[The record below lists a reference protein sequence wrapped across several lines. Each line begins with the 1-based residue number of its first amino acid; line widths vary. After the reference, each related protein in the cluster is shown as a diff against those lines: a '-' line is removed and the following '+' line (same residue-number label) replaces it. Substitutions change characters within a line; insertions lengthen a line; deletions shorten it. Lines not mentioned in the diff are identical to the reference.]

1 MAVLPGKENRRLFT
15 HLDFCS
21 SLVPSAISKV
31 IFMYVR
37 AVNQSVKT
45 LLAKK
50 EKREK
55 EIGRGGETWRR
66 E

>member
-21 SLVPSAISKV
+21 SLVPSVISKV

-50 EKREK
+50 KREK
-55 EIGRGGETWRR
+55 EIGGGGKTWRR

>member
-50 EKREK
+50 KREK
-55 EIGRGGETWRR
+55 EIGGGGETWRR

>member
-1 MAVLPGKENRRLFT
+1 MNLIRQN
-15 HLDFCS
+15 
-21 SLVPSAISKV
+21 ISEV

-50 EKREK
+50 KREK
-55 EIGRGGETWRR
+55 AGV
-66 E
+66 

>member
-15 HLDFCS
+15 LLNFCS

-50 EKREK
+50 KREK
-55 EIGRGGETWRR
+55 EIGGGGETWRR